1 MAVELGHLARAAAA
15 ILCLLIFHVTPSDS
29 LAKARVS
36 GGTGTCITRERDA
49 LLSFKAD
56 LLDPTGRLSS
66 WHGEDCCQWEGVQC
80 SSRTG
85 HVMKL
90 NLRNTYEN
98 GYKYNSLKL
107 ERDEMSSSLA
117 ALQQLRYLDLS
128 WNDFNGASIPASMG
142 SLENLRYLN
151 LSMSDFS
158 GTIPSQLGNLSNL
171 KYLDVGGDNNSL
183 QAVDLAWLSRLS
195 LLTYLDLSYA
205 DLSDV
210 RDWVHVVNPLSS
222 LKVLYLQ
229 YCGLSL
235 TNTVPASS
243 KSNLTHLQVLD
254 LSYNWFNTS
263 LEQNWFFW
271 DMKSLKELHLSYC
284 EWHGPIPEK
293 LGNMTALQVIDF
305 SGNGLVGLIPSNL
318 ENLCNLEVLN
328 LDYNNINAS
337 IGEFMDRLPRCSWS
351 KIQVLSMYNTNL
363 TGKLPIWIGNMTSLS
378 VISASQNMI
387 TGTVPM
393 GVGALGNLT
402 VLDLS
407 NNKLDGVL
415 MKEHFSSLFKL
426 EYLELGGNSL
436 KIDIEQ
442 NWVPPFG
449 LKSIDLGSCLVGPRF
464 PEWIRWQTDVYSLCL
479 RNANLDDVIP
489 EWFWVTFFRTKFLD
503 ASGNKLHGS
512 LPANLQ
518 HMSVRMLYLGSNML
532 IGQIPGLP
540 VNISYLNLSSNSFSG
555 SLPSKLKAPLLEQ
568 LLLANNQIT
577 GTIPSSICQLTELR
591 RLELS
596 GNNLT
601 GDVMQCWMESD
612 SNSSVSNT
620 NSAGQFGS
628 VMVSLDLSN
637 NDLSGEFPKFLQS
650 AKNLVFL
657 DLSFNRFF
665 GILPKWLPEKIPLLQ
680 ILRVRSNMFSGHIP
694 KNLTDL
700 ESLYHLDIARNNISG
715 SIPWSLSS
723 LKAMRVISRKRLGY
737 DFEENDLEVS
747 DFEESV
753 PVITKGQTRDY
764 TFGIY
769 GLVVNLDFSCNSLTG
784 QIPEEIKLLIGLT
797 NLNLSSNQ
805 LIGKIPIQIGAL
817 KQLESL
823 DLSYNKLSGEIPS
836 GLSALTSLSYLNLSY
851 NNLSGMI
858 PSGPQLQALDNQID
872 IYIGNPGLCGYP
884 LSKNCSASTTD
895 AEPSVDHED
904 VDHISYLYLGM
915 GIGFVVGLW
924 VVFCTMLLKRSW
936 TIAYFQIIDKLY
948 DEVYVRVAIT
958 WARLMKKT
966 HDDAV

>member
-503 ASGNKLHGS
+503 ASGNKLRGS

-665 GILPKWLPEKIPLLQ
+665 GILPKWLPEKMPLLQ
-680 ILRVRSNMFSGHIP
+680 ILRVRSNMFSGRIP
-694 KNLTDL
+694 KNLTCL
-700 ESLYHLDIARNNISG
+700 ESLNYLDLARNNISG
-715 SIPWSLSS
+715 SIPWSLSN
-723 LKAMRVISRKRLGY
+723 LKAMIVVSQKDAKY
-737 DFEENDLEVS
+737 DLE
-747 DFEESV
+747 ES
-753 PVITKGQTRDY
+753 ITVTTKDQTRDY
-764 TFGIY
+764 TYGIY
-769 GLVVNLDFSCNSLTG
+769 MQLVNLDLSCN
-784 QIPEEIKLLIGLT
+784 I
-797 NLNLSSNQ
+797 
-805 LIGKIPIQIGAL
+805 IGKIPDQIGNL

-823 DLSYNKLSGEIPS
+823 DLSYNELSGGIPS
-836 GLSALTSLSYLNLSY
+836 SLSDLTSLSHLNLSY
-851 NNLSGMI
+851 NNLSGVI
-858 PSGPQLQALDNQID
+858 PSGQQLQVLDNLNFT
-872 IYIGNPGLCGYP
+872 YIGNPGLCGYP
-884 LSKNCSASTTD
+884 LSKNCSTSTTD
-895 AEPSVDHED
+895 AKQSADHED
-904 VDHISYLYLGM
+904 ADHISYLYLGM

-924 VVFCTMLLKRSW
+924 VVFCAMLLRR
-936 TIAYFQIIDKLY
+936 TCAIAYFQIIDKLY
-948 DEVYVRVAIT
+948 DKVYVRVAIA
-958 WARLMKKT
+958 WARLMKKNN
-966 HDDAV
+966 DDAA